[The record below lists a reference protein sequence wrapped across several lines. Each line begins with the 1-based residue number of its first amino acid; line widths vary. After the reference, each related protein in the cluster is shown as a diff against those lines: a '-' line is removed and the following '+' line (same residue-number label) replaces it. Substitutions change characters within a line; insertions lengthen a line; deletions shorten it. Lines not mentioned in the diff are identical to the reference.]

1 MSTTRIG
8 AKIHTVVEG
17 SFFVALA
24 MGASGLRAF
33 VQRLEKLG
41 ELRRIS
47 VPVSPILEIT
57 EITDRITKAG
67 GPALLFEQ
75 TGTAFPLLIGAY
87 GSERRMALALGVER
101 IEEVS
106 NRILSLFRQL
116 TGPKGSLWEKLALLP
131 TLGEVAGYLPRKFR
145 GRRPPCQEVVYTGE
159 AAQLSRLPI
168 LTCWPADGGPFL
180 TLPIVH
186 TYHPETRA
194 RNVGMYRVQVFDDYT
209 TAIHWQLHKVSRRH
223 YEAWKVRGEKMPV
236 AIALGGDPVYA
247 YAATA
252 PLPENIDEYILA
264 GFLRR
269 KAVELTPC
277 ITQPIEVPA
286 DADIVIEG
294 YVDPQEPLLLEGP
307 FGDHTGYYSLPD
319 YYPAFHVTAI
329 THRRDAIYPA
339 TIVGIPPQED
349 AWLGK
354 ATERIFLAP
363 LRLTFLPEL
372 HDMELPVEGVFHN
385 LAIVSIQKEYP
396 GQGMK
401 AIHTLW
407 GAGQLM
413 FTKIALIVDADI
425 PLSDYWAVAKALTEN
440 ADLRTDVLFSQG
452 PIDVLDHSCSQMGF
466 GGKLGI
472 DGTRKLPAER
482 LLPHLSY
489 PSVETSHL
497 TAEAL
502 RHQFPEI
509 TETNLRLL
517 ERGIPVWIGRFR
529 KSLPRHGLK
538 LGQELA
544 HYPAFAGVKV
554 ILLIDGEM
562 PIQDL
567 GDVFWR
573 FANNTDMRR
582 DSSIVEDAEGR
593 PHLILDAS
601 TKTADLDGF
610 ARDWPNVIVMSEDI
624 IRRVDERWAEYG
636 LGPFIPSPSLRYR
649 PLVTQDGAVAA
660 AGPR

>member
-1 MSTTRIG
+1 MR
-8 AKIHTVVEG
+8 KPP
-17 SFFVALA
+17 
-24 MGASGLRAF
+24 GLRAF
-33 VQRLEKLG
+33 VEKLEKVG
-41 ELRRIS
+41 ELRRVR
-47 VPVSPILEIT
+47 VPVSPRLEIT
-57 EITDRITKAG
+57 EITDRITKSG
-67 GPALLFEQ
+67 GPAILFEE
-75 TGTAFPLLIGAY
+75 TGTAFPLLINAY
-87 GSERRMALALGVER
+87 GSERRMTLALGVEK

-106 NRILSLFRQL
+106 QRILTLFRQL
-116 TGPKGSLWEKLALLP
+116 TGPKESLWEKLSLLP
-131 TLGEVAGYLPRKFR
+131 KLGEVASYLPRRWR
-145 GRRPPCQEVVYTGE
+145 GGRPPCQEVVYTGKE
-159 AAQLSRLPI
+159 ARLSMLPI
-168 LTCWPADGGPFL
+168 LTCWPEDGGPFI

-223 YEAWKVRGEKMPV
+223 YEAWKARSEKMPV
-236 AIALGGDPVYA
+236 AIVLGGDPVYA

-264 GFLRR
+264 GFLRK
-269 KAVELTPC
+269 KAVELVPC
-277 ITQPIEVPA
+277 LTQPIEVPA

-294 YVDPQEPLLLEGP
+294 YVDPTEPLVLEGP

-329 THRRDAIYPA
+329 THRKDAIYPA

-372 HDMELPVEGVFHN
+372 VDMELPVEGVFHN
-385 LAIVSIQKEYP
+385 LAIASIHKEYP

-413 FTKIALIVDADI
+413 FTKIALIVDADVN
-425 PLSDYWAVAKALTEN
+425 LRDYWAVARALAEN
-440 ADLRTDVLFSQG
+440 TDLRTDIVFSQG

-472 DGTRKLPAER
+472 DGTRKYPEEK
-482 LLPHLSY
+482 LLPPLSY
-489 PSVETSHL
+489 PEPVVAAL
-497 TAEAL
+497 NVEAL
-502 RHQFPEI
+502 QKNFPELR
-509 TETNLRLL
+509 EVNLRLI
-517 ERGIPVWIGRFR
+517 EKGIPIWIGRFE
-529 KSLPRHGLK
+529 KTQLRHGIR
-538 LGQELA
+538 LGERLA
-544 HYPAFAGVKV
+544 QHPAFAGVKV
-554 ILLIDGEM
+554 VLLIDGGM

-582 DSSIVEDAEGR
+582 DARLVEDAQGR
-593 PHLILDAS
+593 VHLVLDAT
-601 TKTADLDGF
+601 TKTPELDGF
-610 ARDWPNVIVMSEDI
+610 QRDWPNVIVMTDEI
-624 IRRVDERWAEYG
+624 IAQVDQRWPLYG

-649 PLVTQDGAVAA
+649 SLVERKGAIAYKA
-660 AGPR
+660 

>member
-1 MSTTRIG
+1 M
-8 AKIHTVVEG
+8 A
-17 SFFVALA
+17 
-24 MGASGLRAF
+24 GLRAF
-33 VQRLEKLG
+33 IERLEQNG
-41 ELRRIS
+41 ELKRVR
-47 VPVSPILEIT
+47 VPVSPHLEMT
-57 EITDRITKAG
+57 EIVDRLSKAG
-67 GPALLFEQ
+67 GPAVLFEE
-75 TGTAFPLLIGAY
+75 TGTRFPVLMNAY
-87 GSERRMALALGVER
+87 GSERRMAIALGVQD
-101 IEEVS
+101 IEEIS
-106 NRILSLFRQL
+106 RRILSLFQRL
-116 TGPKGSLWEKLALLP
+116 TGPKASLWEKLSLLP
-131 TLGEVAGYLPRKFR
+131 TLGEVAGYMPRRWRR
-145 GRRPPCQEVVYTGE
+145 GKPPCQEIVYTGKD
-159 AAQLSRLPI
+159 ARLSMLPI
-168 LTCWPADGGPFL
+168 LTCWPKDGGPFI

-223 YEAWKVRGEKMPV
+223 YEAWKAHGRKMPV
-236 AIALGGDPVYA
+236 AIALGGDPVYT

-252 PLPENIDEYILA
+252 PLPENVDEYILA

-269 KAVELTPC
+269 RAVELVPC
-277 ITQPIEVPA
+277 LTQPIEVPA

-294 YVDPQEPLLLEGP
+294 YVDPTEPLRLEGP

-329 THRRDAIYPA
+329 THRKDAIYPA

-363 LRLTFLPEL
+363 LRLTFIPEL
-372 HDMELPVEGVFHN
+372 VDMELPVEGVFHN
-385 LAIVSIQKEYP
+385 LAIASIHKEYP

-413 FTKIALIVDADI
+413 FTKIALVVDADV
-425 PLSDYWAVAKALTEN
+425 PLRDYWAVARALAQN
-440 ADLRTDVLFSQG
+440 ADLRTDIVFSQG

-472 DGTRKLPAER
+472 DGTRKHSEEAILPSQAYPAPELER
-482 LLPHLSY
+482 LTLS
-489 PSVETSHL
+489 
-497 TAEAL
+497 AL
-502 RHQFPEI
+502 QSYFPELR
-509 TETNLRLL
+509 EVNLRLI
-517 ERGIPVWIGRFR
+517 EAGIPVWIGAFH
-529 KSLPRHGLK
+529 KSQPHHGRRLA
-538 LGQELA
+538 EALA
-544 HYPAFAGVKV
+544 HHPAFRGIKA
-554 ILLIDGEM
+554 ILVIDGEM

-582 DSSIVEDAEGR
+582 DARLIEDADGR

-601 TKTADLDGF
+601 TKTPELDGF
-610 ARDWPNVIVMSEDI
+610 TRDWPNVIVMSDEI
-624 IRRVDERWAEYG
+624 ISRVDERWSSYDIGAF
-636 LGPFIPSPSLRYR
+636 LSSPSLKYK
-649 PLVTQDGAVAA
+649 PLVRGEEAVAYA
-660 AGPR
+660 AKKASLS

>member
-1 MSTTRIG
+1 MSKRG
-8 AKIHTVVEG
+8 
-17 SFFVALA
+17 
-24 MGASGLRAF
+24 GLREFIA
-33 VQRLEKLG
+33 RLEAAG
-41 ELRRIS
+41 ELKRIAIA
-47 VPVSPILEIT
+47 VSPHLEIT

-67 GPALLFEQ
+67 GPALLFEN
-75 TGTAFPLLIGAY
+75 TGTSFPLLINAY
-87 GSERRMALALGVER
+87 GSERRMALALGASR

-106 NRILSLFRQL
+106 ERVLNLFRKL
-116 TGPKGSLWEKLALLP
+116 TAPKNSLREKLALLP
-131 TLGEVAGYLPRKFR
+131 TLGELASYLPRRVKLR
-145 GRRPPCQEVVYTGE
+145 HPPCQEVVHIGKE
-159 AAQLSRLPI
+159 ARLSMLPI
-168 LTCWPADGGPFL
+168 LKCWPLDGGPFI
-180 TLPIVH
+180 TLPIIH
-186 TYHPETRA
+186 TYHPETRI

-223 YEAWKVRGEKMPV
+223 YEAWKAKGEKMPV

-247 YAATA
+247 YVATA

-269 KAVELTPC
+269 RRVEMVPC

-294 YVDPQEPLLLEGP
+294 YVDPHEPLVLEGP

-329 THRRDAIYPA
+329 THRREAIYPA

-372 HDMELPVEGVFHN
+372 VDIELPIEGVFHN
-385 LAIVSIQKEYP
+385 LAIASIEKAYP
-396 GQGMK
+396 GQGLK

-413 FTKIALIVDADI
+413 LTKIALIVDKDV
-425 PLSDYWAVAKALTEN
+425 PLRDYWRVAELIAEN
-440 ADLRTDVLFSQG
+440 LDLRTDIIFSQG
-452 PIDVLDHSCSQMGF
+452 PIDVLDHACSQAGF

-472 DGTRKLPAER
+472 DGTRKLPEER
-482 LLPHLSY
+482 ILPPLSY
-489 PSVETSHL
+489 PSPTVSLLGTS
-497 TAEAL
+497 AL
-502 RHQFPEI
+502 QKEFPEI
-509 TETNLRLL
+509 EEVNLRLL

-529 KSLPRHGLK
+529 KTQPKQGLT
-538 LGQELA
+538 LGEKIACHPL
-544 HYPAFAGVKV
+544 FAGVKV
-554 ILLIDGEM
+554 IVLLDGDM
-562 PIQDL
+562 SIQDL

-582 DSSIVEDAEGR
+582 DAKLICDAEGR

-601 TKTADLDGF
+601 TKSAELDGF
-610 ARDWPNVIVMSEDI
+610 ARPWPNVIVMNEETI
-624 IRRVDERWAEYG
+624 QKVDRRWAEYG
-636 LGPFIPSPSLRYR
+636 LGELIPSPSLRYR
-649 PLVTQDGAVAA
+649 PLVKGDAA
-660 AGPR
+660 ILAT

>member
-1 MSTTRIG
+1 M
-8 AKIHTVVEG
+8 
-17 SFFVALA
+17 A
-24 MGASGLRAF
+24 M
-33 VQRLEKLG
+33 
-41 ELRRIS
+41 
-47 VPVSPILEIT
+47 
-57 EITDRITKAG
+57 
-67 GPALLFEQ
+67 
-75 TGTAFPLLIGAY
+75 
-87 GSERRMALALGVER
+87 ALGVER
-101 IEEVS
+101 IEAVS
-106 NRILSLFRQL
+106 ERIMGLFRQL
-116 TGPKGSLWEKLALLP
+116 TGPKASLWEKLALLP
-131 TLGEVAGYLPRKFR
+131 TLGQVAGFLPRKWR
-145 GRRPPCQEVVYTGE
+145 GGKAPCQEVVHMGE
-159 AAQLSRLPI
+159 AARLSLLPI
-168 LTCWPADGGPFL
+168 LTCWPADGGPYL

-223 YEAWKVRGEKMPV
+223 YEAWKAVGKKMPV

-264 GFLRR
+264 GFLRQ
-269 KAVELTPC
+269 KAVQLVPC
-277 ITQPIEVPA
+277 VTQPIEVPA

-294 YVDPQEPLLLEGP
+294 YVDPTEPLRLEGP

-329 THRRDAIYPA
+329 THRKDAIYPA

-372 HDMELPVEGVFHN
+372 VDMELPIEGVFHN
-385 LAIVSIQKEYP
+385 LAIASIQKEYP

-413 FTKIALIVDADI
+413 FTKIALIVDADV
-425 PLSDYWAVAKALTEN
+425 PLRDYWAVARALSQN
-440 ADLRTDVLFSQG
+440 ADLRTDLVFSQG

-472 DGTRKLPAER
+472 DGTRKLPEEQ
-482 LLPHLSY
+482 LLPPLAYPKPDLSA
-489 PSVETSHL
+489 L
-497 TAEAL
+497 TLAAL
-502 RHQFPEI
+502 QKDFPELY
-509 TETNLRLL
+509 EVNLRLL
-517 ERGIPVWIGRFR
+517 EADIPVWIGSFS
-529 KSLPRHGLK
+529 KSQPRHGLR
-538 LGQELA
+538 LGEALA
-544 HYPAFAGVKV
+544 KHPAFAGVKV
-554 ILLIDGEM
+554 LLLVDGRM

-582 DSSIVEDAEGR
+582 DSQLVWDSDGH
-593 PHLILDAS
+593 PKLILDAS
-601 TKTADLDGF
+601 TKTAELDGF
-610 ARDWPNVIVMSEDI
+610 MRPWPNVIVMDEETI
-624 IRRVDERWAEYG
+624 QRVDARWKEYG
-636 LGPFIPSPSLRYR
+636 FEAFIPSPSHRYR
-649 PLVTQDGAVAA
+649 PLVQREGAVAA
-660 AGPR
+660 APQSLTSSAS

>member
-1 MSTTRIG
+1 
-8 AKIHTVVEG
+8 
-17 SFFVALA
+17 
-24 MGASGLRAF
+24 MGKAHGLQAF
-33 VQRLEKLG
+33 IKRLEAAG
-41 ELRRIS
+41 ELRRIR
-47 VPVSPILEIT
+47 VPVSPKLEIT

-67 GPALLFEQ
+67 GPALLFER
-75 TGTAFPLLIGAY
+75 TGTAFPLLINAY

-106 NRILSLFRQL
+106 ERILTLFRQL
-116 TGPKGSLWEKLALLP
+116 TGPKASLWEKLSLLP
-131 TLGEVAGYLPRKFR
+131 KLREVASYLPRRWR
-145 GRRPPCQEVVYTGE
+145 GGRAPCQEVIYTGE
-159 AAQLSRLPI
+159 AAKLSMLPI
-168 LTCWPADGGPFL
+168 LTCWPQDGGPFI

-223 YEAWKVRGEKMPV
+223 YEAWKARGEKMPV

-264 GFLRR
+264 GFLRK
-269 KAVELTPC
+269 KAVELVPC

-294 YVDPQEPLLLEGP
+294 YVDPTEPLVLEGP

-329 THRRDAIYPA
+329 THRKDAIYPA

-372 HDMELPVEGVFHN
+372 IDMELPVEGVFHN
-385 LAIVSIQKEYP
+385 LAIASIRKEYP

-413 FTKIALIVDADI
+413 FTKIALIVDEDVN
-425 PLSDYWAVAKALTEN
+425 LRDYWAVARALAEHV
-440 ADLRTDVLFSQG
+440 DLRTDLVFSQG

-472 DGTRKLPAER
+472 DGTRKLPEER
-482 LLPHLSY
+482 LLPPLSY
-489 PSVETSHL
+489 PVPQ
-497 TAEAL
+497 AEAL
-502 RHQFPEI
+502 TVEQLQKEFPELQ
-509 TETNLRLL
+509 EVNLRLI
-517 ERGIPVWIGRFR
+517 EAGIPVWIGRFE
-529 KSLPRHGLK
+529 KSQPRHGIRLGEK
-538 LGQELA
+538 LA
-544 HYPAFAGVKV
+544 VHPAFAGIKV
-554 ILLIDGEM
+554 LVLIDGGM

-582 DSSIVEDAEGR
+582 DAKLVEDAEGR
-593 PHLILDAS
+593 PHLVLDAS
-601 TKTADLDGF
+601 TKTAELDNF
-610 ARDWPNVIVMSEDI
+610 SRDWPNVIVMSDEI
-624 IRRVDERWAEYG
+624 ISQVDQRWAEYE
-636 LGPFIPSPSLRYR
+636 LGAFIPSPSLRYK
-649 PLVTQDGAVAA
+649 PLVRGSGAIAYSTHA
-660 AGPR
+660 SLSS